1 MRVSPVKIQGY
12 EGHRLEE
19 ADVLVVGSGPIGA
32 VFSRTLVENGRKVL
46 MIDVGNQETKRIG
59 DHKKNSVAVQRDIS
73 LFTNTVKG
81 ELSLLSVPTNVADPY
96 VEPISWGSSTPFIKN
111 GQNPNQKA
119 VDNLPAA
126 AATRLVGGMGG
137 HWTCCTPREHK
148 DIERSDLFSD
158 SKWNDLYTRAEKLFW
173 TDRTLFDKSIR
184 GGLIKSVLTAAYE
197 KKGREVLSMPLSGKR
212 SAKNEEFVEWGCTA
226 TILGDELSDPSKEH
240 DTFELRAN
248 TQCVR
253 LIVNQAS
260 GQIDAAEVENLLGAE
275 KYLIRAKKYIIC
287 AGAVLTPA
295 ILWNSGGLKDT
306 LPALGC
312 YLTEQPMAF
321 CQVILKKTHVLD
333 IASDS
338 YGLGWETAVKEH
350 ESKFP
355 NDPLPIPFNDP
366 DPQVYFPLTNKY
378 RWHTQ
383 IHRDAFG
390 YGEVPSSIDQRL
402 VVDLRWFGYTEPSKD
417 NYVEFSTDVK
427 DQFGMPQPTF
437 HYTIND
443 SDAKRCSEM
452 ITDMVDVA
460 RNLGGFLPGAEPKYL
475 APGSA
480 LHICGTYRAG
490 HAKKSLEESKQESVV
505 DRFGRV
511 WGQKNLVLGGCGII
525 PTQNACNPTLTAAA
539 FALAAADQMIKDL
552 DEQNDE

>member
-1 MRVSPVKIQGY
+1 MRVSPIKIQGY
-12 EGHRLEE
+12 ETIRLEE

-32 VFSRTLVENGRKVL
+32 VFSRTLIEKGRKVL

-73 LFTNTVKG
+73 LFTK
-81 ELSLLSVPTNVADPY
+81 
-96 VEPISWGSSTPFIKN
+96 TPFIKN

-158 SKWNDLYTRAEKLFW
+158 DKWDDLYNRAEKLFW

-184 GGLIKSVLTAAYE
+184 GGLVKSVLTAAYE
-197 KKGREVLSMPLSGKR
+197 KEGRKVLSMPLSGRR
-212 SAKNEEFVEWGCTA
+212 SAKNKEFVEWGCTA
-226 TILGDELSDPSKEH
+226 TILGDKLSDPSKEH
-240 DTFELRAN
+240 DNFELRAN
-248 TQCVR
+248 SQCVR

-260 GQIDAAEVENLLGAE
+260 GQVEAAEVENLLGAE

-287 AGAVLTPA
+287 AGAVLTPG

-306 LPALGC
+306 LPALGR

-321 CQVILKKTHVLD
+321 CQVVLKKTHVLD

-338 YGLGWETAVKEH
+338 RGLGWETAVNEH
-350 ESKFP
+350 KSKFP

-366 DPQVYFPLTNKY
+366 DPQVYFPLTDNY

-490 HAKKSLEESKQESVV
+490 DEKESLEESKKESVV

-552 DEQNDE
+552 DDQNDE

>member
-12 EGHRLEE
+12 EGIRLEE

-73 LFTNTVKG
+73 LFTKYV
-81 ELSLLSVPTNVADPY
+81 SL
-96 VEPISWGSSTPFIKN
+96 TPFIKN

-158 SKWNDLYTRAEKLFW
+158 SEWNDLYTRAEKLFW

-184 GGLIKSVLTAAYE
+184 GGLVKSVLTAAYE

-248 TQCVR
+248 SQCVR

-260 GQIDAAEVENLLGAE
+260 GEVEAAEVENLLGAE
-275 KYLIRAKKYIIC
+275 KYLIQAKKYIIC
-287 AGAVLTPA
+287 AGAVLTPG

-306 LPALGC
+306 LPALGR

-321 CQVILKKTHVLD
+321 CQIVLKKTHVLD

-338 YGLGWETAVKEH
+338 HGLGWETAVNEH
-350 ESKFP
+350 KSKFP

-366 DPQVYFPLTNKY
+366 DPQVYFPLTNKH

-490 HAKKSLEESKQESVV
+490 HDKKSLEESKKESVV